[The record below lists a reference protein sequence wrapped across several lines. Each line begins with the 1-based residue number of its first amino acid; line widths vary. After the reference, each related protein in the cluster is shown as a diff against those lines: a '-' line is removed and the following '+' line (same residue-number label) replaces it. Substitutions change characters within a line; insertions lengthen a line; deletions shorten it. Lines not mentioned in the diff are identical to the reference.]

1 MRQNLRAAMRAALVV
16 AGLTVVAVFFGA
28 IWFQHPLP
36 PSLGPGEFEGGE
48 VAKAARAEFC
58 RKYLTP
64 DDPRAW
70 RWSRCPAAVGE

>member
-1 MRQNLRAAMRAALVV
+1 MRYMFSRAWRAALIV
-16 AGLTVVAVFFGA
+16 AGITVIAVFAGA
-28 IWFQHPLP
+28 IWVRNPIP

-70 RWSRCPAAVGE
+70 RWNRCQDAVGE